1 MRKLIYTLLVVVSGS
16 TALSQ
21 QEYTYTFFGENTAFF
36 NPAATGTKDFSAL
49 TGNFRKQW
57 VGYDGSPTSGGVT
70 YEMPIKKQN
79 MGVGGMIYQDHVGV
93 TNQTNIAGLYSYQ
106 LKLNKKSKLAFGVN
120 AGIDLVNTKYDRLI
134 YWDGNDDVYAEDYVN
149 VLVPH
154 IGIGAFYYTDKL
166 YVGLSV
172 PRIVSMNSE
181 QFNSIGYEDAP
192 SLVTHYYLS
201 AGYNVKLNKD
211 FNLKPSILL
220 KYTSDVLPQADISV
234 STFYKDI
241 VGLGV
246 SYKSFGFAS
255 TFIQYNYYDAVVIG
269 YAFDFSLG
277 PIQQYS
283 KGSHE
288 IMIQYRFNIKK
299 KGIKDAPSLE

>member
-16 TALSQ
+16 AALSQ
-21 QEYTYTFFGENTAFF
+21 QEYTYTFFGENTTFF
-36 NPAATGTKDFSAL
+36 NPAATGTKSFGTL

-57 VGYDGSPTSGGVT
+57 VGFDGSPTSGGVT
-70 YEMPIKKQN
+70 YEMPIKNKN

-106 LKLNKKSKLAFGVN
+106 LKLNDKSKFSFGVN
-120 AGIDLVNTKYDRLI
+120 AGIDIVNTKFDKLI
-134 YWDGNDDVYAEDYVN
+134 YWDENDNVFAHDYVN

-154 IGIGAFYYTDKL
+154 IGFGVYYYTDKL

-172 PRIVSMNSE
+172 PRIISMNSN
-181 QFNSIGYEDAP
+181 QFNSISYANAP
-192 SLVTHYYLS
+192 SLVSHYYLS
-201 AGYNVKLNKD
+201 AGYKVKLNKD
-211 FNLKPSILL
+211 FNLKPSLL
-220 KYTSDVLPQADISV
+220 VKYTSVVLPQVDISV
-234 STFYKDI
+234 ATFYKDI

-255 TFIQYNYYDAVVIG
+255 TFIQYNYYDAIVFG

-277 PIQQYS
+277 PIQKYS

-288 IMIQYRFNIKK
+288 ILLQYRFNVKK
-299 KGIKDAPSLE
+299 KEIKNAPSIN